1 VRVPSAAGPAS
12 GRDTWAAYRALVGAA
27 LIAGFVV
34 AVVYEGTRPIIAVKQ
49 ARALEAAVG
58 RLVPGTV
65 EVRGFAQ
72 NQAGGFAPAAPAD
85 ASVWAG
91 YDDAGE
97 LTGIAIVGE
106 SMGYQ
111 DRIRGLVG
119 LDAGANRLTG
129 LVILENRETPGL
141 GARIAHDAAFLG
153 QFSGRALPLGDLSES
168 VDAISGATVS
178 SRAVMRLVSGVASK
192 WVEPVRE
199 HLGDFSRG

>member
-1 VRVPSAAGPAS
+1 MSVRSAAGRAS
-12 GRDTWAAYRALVGAA
+12 GHDAWIAYRALVGAA
-27 LIAGFVV
+27 LVAGLVV
-34 AVVYEGTRPIIAVKQ
+34 AAVYEGTKPVIAEKQ

-58 RLVPGTV
+58 RLIPGTV

-72 NQAGGFAPAAPAD
+72 NSAGGFLPAAPED

-106 SMGYQ
+106 AMGYQ

-119 LDAGANRLTG
+119 LDARAERLAG

-141 GARIAHDAAFLG
+141 GARIAHDEHFLG
-153 QFSGRALPLGDLSES
+153 QFSGLDLPLGDLSAN

-178 SRAVMRLVSGVASK
+178 SRAVMRLVTGAAAT
-192 WVEPVRE
+192 WVGPVRE
-199 HLGDFSRG
+199 HLGDFRRG